1 MIEWPAPEVAAKL
14 ILARHSELDGDHYGC
29 LTDAAEALEAKYPLA
44 ATLALRAM
52 IDFALDKTR
61 AKRYPHAARHPQT
74 CAELARRIGDF
85 KGHTDHDT
93 YIATLKAKH
102 GRKSGFWNA

>member
-1 MIEWPAPEVAAKL
+1 
-14 ILARHSELDGDHYGC
+14 

-52 IDFALDKTR
+52 IDFALDNAR
-61 AKRYPHAARHPQT
+61 AKRYPHAARHLQT
-74 CAELARRIGDF
+74 CADLARRIGDYNR
-85 KGHTDHDT
+85 HTDHDT
-93 YIATLKAKH
+93 CVTALKAKH